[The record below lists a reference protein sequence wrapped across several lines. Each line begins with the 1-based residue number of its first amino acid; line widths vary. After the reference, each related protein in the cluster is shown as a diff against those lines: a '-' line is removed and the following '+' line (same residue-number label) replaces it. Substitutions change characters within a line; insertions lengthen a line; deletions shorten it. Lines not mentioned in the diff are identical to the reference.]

1 MQSLC
6 LDLDTAW
13 SDFQQN
19 NYTETNGVHEPQKN
33 NLKKNIECSDLYIST
48 KTKISY
54 LNNAIDLYN
63 VFWKIPI
70 LNYYSECEGVVK
82 KEMKF
87 NSLTK
92 NELNTTLSHVN
103 SKNIYT
109 QQYIINSIN
118 NPNGRIKFKDTRK
131 ISVGLCQKDLLT
143 YRCKKKSAFYNCF
156 VVIMR
161 VKLPGKKNFKE
172 MHVKVFNTGKLEL
185 PGIQKDCDLIHILK
199 LLIKIL
205 KPYQTF
211 ESELKFLKD
220 KTETVL
226 INSNFSCG
234 YYINREKLYNI
245 LKFDY
250 KINSNYDPCSYPGI
264 QCAYYY
270 LEDREIQNGQQPNYD
285 MKIHNNH
292 VKISFMIFRTGSILI
307 VGKCT
312 EKILYTAYE
321 FIKKVLAEQF
331 DNIFVSIN
339 NTIKNKSKKKKPK
352 KKIIYVKKN

>member
-1 MQSLC
+1 MKIVSKTREEYEDYKKRLC
-6 LDLDTAW
+6 GEK
-13 SDFQQN
+13 
-19 NYTETNGVHEPQKN
+19 YY
-33 NLKKNIECSDLYIST
+33 IESVI
-48 KTKISY
+48 KE
-54 LNNAIDLYN
+54 ID
-63 VFWKIPI
+63 
-70 LNYYSECEGVVK
+70 
-82 KEMKF
+82 
-87 NSLTK
+87 
-92 NELNTTLSHVN
+92 
-103 SKNIYT
+103 
-109 QQYIINSIN
+109 
-118 NPNGRIKFKDTRK
+118 NPDARRIKFKDERK
-131 ISVGLCQKDLLT
+131 LTVGLSKKDIMIC
-143 YRCKKKSAFYNCF
+143 RGKKKNAFYNCF
-156 VVIMR
+156 AMILR
-161 VKLPGKKNFKE
+161 FYQDEEFKE
-172 MHVKVFNTGKLEL
+172 IHVKVFNTGKLEL
-185 PGIQKDCDLIHILK
+185 PGIQKDCDLIHILN

-205 KPYQTF
+205 KPYQKF

-264 QCAYYY
+264 QCSYYY

-321 FIKKVLAEQF
+321 FIKNVLAEQF

-339 NTIKNKSKKKKPK
+339 NKIKNKSKKTKPK

>member
-1 MQSLC
+1 
-6 LDLDTAW
+6 
-13 SDFQQN
+13 
-19 NYTETNGVHEPQKN
+19 
-33 NLKKNIECSDLYIST
+33 
-48 KTKISY
+48 
-54 LNNAIDLYN
+54 
-63 VFWKIPI
+63 
-70 LNYYSECEGVVK
+70 
-82 KEMKF
+82 
-87 NSLTK
+87 
-92 NELNTTLSHVN
+92 
-103 SKNIYT
+103 
-109 QQYIINSIN
+109 
-118 NPNGRIKFKDTRK
+118 
-131 ISVGLCQKDLLT
+131 
-143 YRCKKKSAFYNCF
+143 
-156 VVIMR
+156 
-161 VKLPGKKNFKE
+161 

-185 PGIQKDCDLIHILK
+185 PGIQKDCDLIHILN

-205 KPYQTF
+205 KPYQKF

-264 QCAYYY
+264 QCSYYY

-321 FIKKVLAEQF
+321 FIKNVLAEQF

-339 NTIKNKSKKKKPK
+339 NNIKNKSKKTKPK

>member
-13 SDFQQN
+13 NDFQQN
-19 NYTETNGVHEPQKN
+19 NYTETNIVHKKN
-33 NLKKNIECSDLYIST
+33 NKDIIKNNINCSELYIST

-54 LNNAIDLYN
+54 LNSTIDLYN

-70 LNYYSECEGVVK
+70 INYYSQMEGVVK

-87 NSLTK
+87 NSVTK
-92 NELNTTLSHVN
+92 SELNNIIDNIN
-103 SKNIYT
+103 SNDIYT
-109 QQYIINSIN
+109 QQFIINSID

-172 MHVKVFNTGKLEL
+172 MHVKVFNTGKLEI
-185 PGIQKDCDLIHILK
+185 PGIQNDNDLHHILS

-205 KPYQTF
+205 KPLQVF
-211 ESELKFLKD
+211 EKELKYMMEQ
-220 KTETVL
+220 TETVL
-226 INSNFSCG
+226 INSNFNCG

-264 QCAYYY
+264 QCSFYYVKN
-270 LEDREIQNGQQPNYD
+270 RKIQNGQQPNYD
-285 MKIHNNH
+285 MKKINNH
-292 VKISFMIFRTGSILI
+292 TKISFMIFRTGRILI

-312 EKILYTAYE
+312 EKILYSAYN
-321 FIKKVLAEQF
+321 FIKNILIDQF
-331 DNIFVSIN
+331 DHIYVSVN
-339 NTIKNKSKKKKPK
+339 NNVKKTKEKKPK
-352 KKIIYVKKN
+352 KKIIYVKK